1 MNRFAF
7 IILSLLY
14 IFTANLNAQADF
26 QKTAN
31 EIEFLLI
38 KANQENNK
46 PEIAKFQVKLGYLY
60 WENDNKKQALEF
72 FQQAIKTNEDIG
84 NQNAIKTLC
93 TNIAMIY
100 SDLNEF
106 EQALLFFRK
115 SLRINQKANR
125 RIDIASD
132 QFNISNTLQA
142 MKKFDESNKALEEA
156 LTIFQ
161 ENGDIKSVKNCY
173 TIFYENYEK
182 LGNSQKAKEYFEL
195 SASIGKQLQ
204 KEELKQFESRT
215 KQVEASLEQKDKLI
229 QSTKDT
235 ILKMSSEM
243 RLQIELRDKERELSQ
258 YREKAQKDEL
268 SELAERAQSR
278 NRLIVTMGVALILV
292 VGFFVFIIWQLRER
306 KKAYRL
312 LESSNKQIVEQK
324 EEIEKQ
330 RDIAETQ
337 KRKVTDSINY
347 AKRIQSAVMP
357 PLSLFEKYF
366 PEHFILFNPRDIVSG
381 DFYWITQKDGLIIV
395 AVADCTGH
403 GVPGA
408 FMSMLGVAY
417 LNEIVNKIAVN
428 RHISTLHAN
437 EILNQLRDNVIT
449 SLHQTGKIN
458 ESKDGMDI
466 SLCIVDL
473 ENKHLQYAGAHN
485 PLYIIRNN
493 ELIHIE
499 ADRMPIGYYRDI
511 TKPFINQEIT
521 IENGDMVYMFTDG
534 YYDQLGGPKN
544 QKYFSANFRKLLLEI
559 HQLPLPDQKEKLQQ
573 SVNEWRGSMEQID
586 DQLIIGFKI
595 KPTKIST
602 AISDEYSWP
611 EKRVLIAEDMDI
623 NYFLL
628 SEALKPTKVQVFRV
642 MNGADA
648 VDFCKA
654 HEIDLVLMDIRMPVM
669 DGIEATQNIRQF
681 KRNLPIVAQTA
692 QNDPEDKEK
701 IFAAGC
707 NDYIAKPVNL
717 KTFLMILKKYLS

>member
-7 IILSLLY
+7 IIISIIILFSTIL
-14 IFTANLNAQADF
+14 FAQTDF

-38 KANQENNK
+38 KAKQDNNK
-46 PEIAKFQVKLGYLY
+46 PEIAKYQVKIGYLY
-60 WENDNKKQALEF
+60 WENDQKQQALDF

-93 TNIAMIY
+93 TNIGMIY
-100 SDLNEF
+100 SDLNDF
-106 EQALLFFRK
+106 EQALMYFKK
-115 SLRINQKANR
+115 SLRINHKSNR

-142 MKKFDESNKALEEA
+142 MKKYDESNKALEEA

-161 ENGDIKSVKNCY
+161 ENGDVKSVKNCY
-173 TIFYENYEK
+173 TVFYENYEK
-182 LGNSQKAKEYFEL
+182 LGNNQKAKEYFEL

-215 KQVEASLEQKDKLI
+215 KQVEASLEQKEKLI

-243 RLQIELRDKERELSQ
+243 RLQIELRDKERELSL

-268 SELAERAQSR
+268 NKLAERAQSR
-278 NRLIVTMGVALILV
+278 NRLIVSMGAVLLLV
-292 VGFFVFIIWQLRER
+292 VGFFIFIVWQLRER
-306 KKAYRL
+306 KKAYKL
-312 LESSNKQIVEQK
+312 LELSNKQIVEQK

-381 DFYWITQKDGLIIV
+381 DFYWITQKDGVIIV

-428 RHISTLHAN
+428 RHIRTLHAN
-437 EILNQLRDNVIT
+437 EILNQLRDNVIA
-449 SLHQTGKIN
+449 SLHQTGKSN

-473 ENKHLQYAGAHN
+473 EQKHLQYAGAHN

-511 TKPFINQEIT
+511 TTPFINHEIT

-559 HQLPLPDQKEKLQQ
+559 HQLPLPVQREKLQQ
-573 SVNEWRGSMEQID
+573 SSYEWRGSMEQID
-586 DQLIIGFKI
+586 DQLVIGFKI

-602 AISDEYSWP
+602 AITDEYSWP
-611 EKRVLIAEDMDI
+611 DKRVLIAEDMDL

-681 KRNLPIVAQTA
+681 NRNLPIVAQTA
-692 QNDPEDKEK
+692 QSDPEDKEK
-701 IFAAGC
+701 IFAVGC